1 MEGVSSLTEWQPG
14 RYERVIGFKC
24 VIGNLMKLCTEVFVR
39 AVHEAKDERDGD
51 EVFEFTVCILIGPSH
66 LNQPL

>member
-24 VIGNLMKLCTEVFVR
+24 VIGNLMKLCTQVFVR
-39 AVHEAKDERDGD
+39 AVHEAKWMNEM
-51 EVFEFTVCILIGPSH
+51 EVRCLSFSFQLLS
-66 LNQPL
+66 L